1 MSTYTRIQNRQQ
13 FIDYCLRRLGHPVI
27 EINVDDD
34 QIEDRINDAIQL
46 FNEYN
51 AEGSTRVYAGLT
63 ITQDII
69 DRGFIDFDLDATAVQ
84 SVADNILS
92 VVRVLPINDSTSS
105 VNFFDVKYQMRLND
119 LWDLQTGIGDLAYYE
134 QMQQY
139 LTTIDL
145 KLTGHPQIQF
155 TRAGRTLN
163 IFGDIAG
170 SQGDLKVGD
179 KIMIELY
186 LATNVNAN
194 GKIYDNIFLKEYA
207 TALIKEQWGQNL
219 IKFEGMT
226 LPGGVQ
232 LNGRQILEDAKQEI
246 ETIRQRIYNEYDT
259 PPDFFV
265 G

>member
-1 MSTYTRIQNRQQ
+1 MSRYSRITTRQD
-13 FIDYCLRRLGHPVI
+13 FIDYCLRRLGYPVI
-27 EINVDDD
+27 EINVDDE
-34 QIEDRINDAIQL
+34 QIEDRLNDAIQL
-46 FNEYN
+46 FNEYV
-51 AEGSTRVYAGLT
+51 ADGSVRVYAGLT

-69 DRGFIDFDLDATAVQ
+69 DRGFIDFDLDSTVVQ

-119 LWDLQTGIGDLAYYE
+119 MWDLQTGIGDLAYYE
-134 QMQQY
+134 QMKQY
-139 LTTIDL
+139 LSTVDM

-155 TRAGRTLN
+155 SRAGKTLN

-186 LATNVNAN
+186 LAIDVNGN
-194 GKIYDNIFLKEYA
+194 GFIYDNIFLKEYA

-219 IKFEGMT
+219 IKFEGMV

-232 LNGRQILEDAKQEI
+232 LNGRQILEDARQEI

>member
-1 MSTYTRIQNRQQ
+1 MSNYSRITSRDQ

-34 QIEDRINDAIQL
+34 QIEDRVNDAIQL
-46 FNEYN
+46 FHDYV
-51 AEGSTRVYAGLT
+51 AEGSYRVYIDVT
-63 ITQDII
+63 ITQDMIT
-69 DRGFIDFDLDATAVQ
+69 RGFIDFDLDSTNITNP
-84 SVADNILS
+84 DNILS

-105 VNFFDVKYQMRLND
+105 VNFFDIKYQMRLND
-119 LWDLQTGIGDLAYYE
+119 VADLATSVGDLAYYE

-139 LTTIDL
+139 LATIDL

-155 TRAGRTLN
+155 SRNGNTLN

-170 SQGDLKVGD
+170 SNGDLQAGD
-179 KIMIELY
+179 KIMIEMY
-186 LATNVNAN
+186 VASDANAN
-194 GKIYDNIFLKEYA
+194 GKVYDNMFLKEYA

-219 IKFEGMT
+219 IKFEGMQ

-246 ETIRQRIYNEYDT
+246 EAARQRIYNEYDT

>member
-1 MSTYTRIQNRQQ
+1 MSRYSRIRTRED

-27 EINVDDD
+27 EINVDDE

-46 FNEYN
+46 FNEYV
-51 AEGSTRVYAGLT
+51 AEGSFRSYFSVT
-63 ITQDII
+63 ITQDMIT
-69 DRGFIDFDLDATAVQ
+69 RGFIDFDLDATPVQ
-84 SVADNILS
+84 PVADSILS
-92 VVRVLPINDSTSS
+92 IVRVLPIDDSTSS

-139 LTTIDL
+139 LTTIDM
-145 KLTGHPQIQF
+145 KLSGHPQIQF
-155 TRAGRTLN
+155 NRNGNTLN
-163 IFGDIAG
+163 IWGDIAG
-170 SQGDLKVGD
+170 SKGDLQVGD
-179 KIMIELY
+179 IIMIEAY
-186 LATNVNAN
+186 FAADPNNT
-194 GKIYDNIFLKEYA
+194 GKIYDNMFLKEYA

-219 IKFEGMT
+219 IKFEGMQ

-232 LNGRQILEDAKQEI
+232 LNGRQISEDARQEI

>member
-1 MSTYTRIQNRQQ
+1 MSRYSRITNRQD
-13 FIDYCLRRLGHPVI
+13 FIDYCLRRLGYPVI
-27 EINVDDD
+27 EINVDDE
-34 QIEDRINDAIQL
+34 QIEDRVNDAIQL
-46 FNEYN
+46 FTEYN
-51 AEGSTRVYAGLT
+51 AEGSTRVYVGMT
-63 ITQDII
+63 ITQDMIT
-69 DRGFIDFDLDATAVQ
+69 RGFIGFDLDTSIVQ
-84 SVADNILS
+84 TNADNILS
-92 VVRVLPINDSTSS
+92 VVRVLPIDDSTSS

-155 TRAGRTLN
+155 SRAGRTLN

-170 SQGDLKVGD
+170 SKGDLQAGD

-186 LATNVNAN
+186 LAVNVNAN
-194 GKIYDNIFLKEYA
+194 GSIYDNIFLKEYA
-207 TALIKEQWGQNL
+207 TALIKEQWGMNL

-232 LNGRQILEDAKQEI
+232 LNGRQIIEDARTEI